1 MDTLQNKENILLATH
16 STSLRRKSVLAPNL
30 SSSVLIENNDEA
42 ERLAL
47 HHELQSSAKSTNV
60 NNKRM
65 SLGLDFVS
73 KMSAPDVKQHITDC
87 IKLNTENKINAKNA
101 FSLEI
106 IDFMTYMISK
116 KDDNMTN
123 LQVASTS
130 LDVSTKIY
138 GFRVDNV
145 HTEIMKMSG
154 GLDKHEDENQ
164 INDLEGQTNSE
175 QGNNDPSSLSKKKK
189 KKNKQKIFAT
199 MESLKGP
206 IEISKPSLWIREEQ
220 DAQST
225 NALYQVMLPNHANS
239 NFYLHSYNDVIVD
252 TIEHKTNDTSTKVTP
267 PRIEGLTELEVC
279 PPLIN
284 FEFRKWTG
292 NEEEELSQGEQS
304 EENNDNRFQFDLD
317 ASIPSEEEV
326 VHNDLNYSNIEN
338 EEENVNKCVE
348 IRKLETNIVDL
359 CKVVSNCPVTKTS
372 EYSFI
377 QKSMN
382 KHWAGPSH
390 WKINNLRN
398 FSGQSKI
405 IETCQQRQTRKRKE
419 IEMNYDDKTKKAI
432 EVKFVLGRNSK
443 MEAARLEWLEEDLTL
458 PWDMHY
464 DIAYTTKLYLHK
476 MIELKVQER
485 DNLNATHISDI
496 EDYDYNNEN
505 DTSNYCPRVP
515 NDDYEACE
523 DNTDEN
529 ECNFASEA
537 QRETQ
542 AFTDNNLVTAPK
554 LTNKIFIAYSVQ
566 AKRIDMRQLK
576 RSIWKSLTLKTDNS
590 AVEDVNTQNTTERE
604 ENEMNNSKC
613 FSNIYKTLPNMLTK
627 TNMEALSFPISFVS
641 LLHLANEKTL
651 RIQSLPDMSDIIVET
666 DNVSVT

>member
-1 MDTLQNKENILLATH
+1 MEELQSRGNM
-16 STSLRRKSVLAPNL
+16 SSLRRKSVLALNL
-30 SSSVLIENNDEA
+30 SSGLIENNDEA
-42 ERLAL
+42 ERLVL
-47 HHELQSSAKSTNV
+47 HHELQSSAASKTSTNV
-60 NNKRM
+60 NNKRR

-73 KMSAPDVKQHITDC
+73 KMSTPAIKQHITEC

-101 FSLEI
+101 FGLEI

-138 GFRVDNV
+138 GFRVDNI

-164 INDLEGQTNSE
+164 INNVEGHTNSE
-175 QGNNDPSSLSKKKK
+175 QESNGPHSVIKKKK
-189 KKNKQKIFAT
+189 KKNIHKLFAT
-199 MESLKGP
+199 AESLNGP
-206 IEISKPSLWIREEQ
+206 IEIEKPSLWIREEQ

-225 NALYQVMLPNHANS
+225 YALYQVMLPNHANS

-252 TIEHKTNDTSTKVTP
+252 TTEHKVNAESTGVTP
-267 PRIEGLTELEVC
+267 PRIEGLLELEVC

-284 FEFRKWTG
+284 FEFRKWTD
-292 NEEEELSQGEQS
+292 NDEAELSQSEQS
-304 EENNDNRFQFDLD
+304 EENNDSRFQFDLN
-317 ASIPSEEEV
+317 ASVPSEEEV
-326 VHNDLNYSNIEN
+326 IHNDMNYSNIEN

-359 CKVVSNCPVTKTS
+359 CKVVSNCPIARTS

-382 KHWAGPSH
+382 KHWAGPSY
-390 WKINNLRN
+390 WKINNLKH

-419 IEMNYDDKTKKAI
+419 IEMNYDDQTKNTIVA
-432 EVKFVLGRNSK
+432 KFVLGPNSK
-443 MEAARLEWLEEDLTL
+443 AHATRTEWMEENLTL
-458 PWDMHY
+458 PRDEHY
-464 DIAYTTKLYLHK
+464 DIACVTKLYLHK
-476 MIELKVQER
+476 MIELSVQER
-485 DNLNATHISDI
+485 DNINATIISDI

-505 DTSNYCPRVP
+505 DTSNYCPRIP
-515 NDDYEACE
+515 NDDEACE
-523 DNTDEN
+523 DNIDEN
-529 ECNFASEA
+529 ECNFATETQA
-537 QRETQ
+537 ETQ
-542 AFTDNNLVTAPK
+542 AFTENNLVTAPK
-554 LTNKIFIAYSVQ
+554 LTNKIFIAHSIQ

-576 RSIWKSLTLKTDNS
+576 RSIWKSLTLKTDNL
-590 AVEDVNTQNTTERE
+590 AVENVNTQNTTEQE

-613 FSNIYKTLPNMLTK
+613 FSNIYKSLPNMLTK
-627 TNMEALSFPISFVS
+627 TNVEALSFPIAFVS

-651 RIQSLPDMSDIIVET
+651 KIQSFPDMSDIIVET
-666 DNVSVT
+666 DNVSKT